1 MKKSNFIAMVFGTV
15 STVLFALGMCMALIA
30 EWDALQPGIICGL
43 AGLLLGLVT
52 LLIWRKMEHKA
63 FLHCSGKT
71 VLAILIAAGGALVL
85 GVGMCLSMVWG
96 KMGLGIGI
104 GLLGIVVL
112 LLLLPFTKGI
122 KE

>member
-52 LLIWRKMEHKA
+52 LLICAKWSIKLSFIVLVKQ
-63 FLHCSGKT
+63 FLQYSSLLE
-71 VLAILIAAGGALVL
+71 VLWYWVLECALVWY
-85 GVGMCLSMVWG
+85 GVKWFWALV
-96 KMGLGIGI
+96 
-104 GLLGIVVL
+104 
-112 LLLLPFTKGI
+112 
-122 KE
+122 